1 MTKRMILNLGII
13 LGVLVI
19 ITGILY
25 YFFPKIWGDILF
37 PLDYKE
43 YILKYSK
50 EYNLDPSF
58 VSAVIYSESHFNAD
72 SVSRVGARGL
82 MQIMPAT
89 GASIARN
96 IGDDSYSP
104 DKLFNPE
111 TNIRY
116 GSWYLRYLLD
126 NYQEDPSAALAG
138 YNGGGAVGD
147 RYVVS
152 REAGIPRET
161 QNYIKT
167 VLFAEEMYK
176 KLYPTDLYISS
187 PENITEKLKLPENK
201 ESTFLEKIINFVKEK
216 VRGQ

>member
-1 MTKRMILNLGII
+1 MILNLGII

-104 DKLFNPE
+104 DMLFNPE

-187 PENITEKLKLPENK
+187 PENITEKLKLHENK